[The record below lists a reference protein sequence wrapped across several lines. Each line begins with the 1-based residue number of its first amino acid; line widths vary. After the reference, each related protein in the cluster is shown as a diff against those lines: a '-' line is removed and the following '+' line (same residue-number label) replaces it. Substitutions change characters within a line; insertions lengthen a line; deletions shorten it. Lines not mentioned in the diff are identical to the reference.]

1 MKFKNYEDYI
11 TERTDLINKA
21 QQLLDSGNLGE
32 EYQNLINDVSKL
44 DENFEAFRTEQ
55 ANLNALQ
62 NTQKPNMN
70 ILNYK
75 NSDNVIKGYDSQA
88 QQDDYDKYDSIDYR
102 KAFMNHVLNGKS
114 IPKEFTNS
122 NDITKTSDVGVL
134 IPNTVLNRI
143 IEKLESTGMILPLVT
158 RTAYKGGVTIPT
170 SNVKPKAVW
179 VSEGQGSNTQKK
191 TIGSITFAYH
201 KLRCAIAVSLETD
214 TMAMSVFET
223 TFVNSVSEAML
234 VALEQAI
241 INGDGEGKPKGILAE
256 TVDEGKNIE
265 IKHSESVSYQTL
277 IDAESCLD
285 LAYESKALW
294 FMHKATFMSFVGMV
308 DNNGQPIARVNYG
321 INGSTERVLL
331 GRKVILNEY
340 MPSIKSQLSKDEVV
354 AFLFN
359 PADYILNTNL
369 NLTIKRYEDDD
380 TEDRITKAVMLVDG
394 KVVDKNSLVT
404 ITKKYQ

>member
-11 TERTDLINKA
+11 AERTELLNKA
-21 QQLLDSGNLGE
+21 QQLLNGGNLGE
-32 EYQNLINDVSKL
+32 EYQSLKNDISKL

-70 ILNYK
+70 IVDYK
-75 NSDNVIKGYDSQA
+75 NNDSIIKGYDGQV
-88 QQDDYDKYDSIDYR
+88 QQDGYDKYDSIDYR
-102 KAFMNHVLNGKS
+102 KAFMNHVLTGKS
-114 IPKEFTNS
+114 IPKEFINS
-122 NDITKTSDVGVL
+122 NDTTKTSDVGVI

-143 IEKLESTGMILPLVT
+143 IEKLESAGMILPLVT

-214 TMAMSVFET
+214 VMAMSVFET

-265 IKHSESVSYQTL
+265 IKHSESVDYQTL

-321 INGSTERVLL
+321 INGAPERTLL
-331 GRKVILNEY
+331 GRKVVLNEY

-369 NLTIKRYEDDD
+369 NLTIKRYEDDNTD
-380 TEDRITKAVMLVDG
+380 DRITKAVMLVDG
-394 KVVDKNSLVT
+394 KVVDNNSLVT